1 MKFEMTKCNRCGSE
15 MLMGV
20 DVCPSCG
27 KEQARAGSSYQPRTL
42 LAVALAVAVL
52 FAFNWMK
59 PAPPHAGQV
68 NSPPSAV
75 LPSR

>member
-15 MLMGV
+15 ILLGLE
-20 DVCPSCG
+20 VCPSCG
-27 KEQARAGSSYQPRTL
+27 KQQASARASFQPRTL

-59 PAPPHAGQV
+59 PAPPHARPV
-68 NSPPSAV
+68 NSPPSAT